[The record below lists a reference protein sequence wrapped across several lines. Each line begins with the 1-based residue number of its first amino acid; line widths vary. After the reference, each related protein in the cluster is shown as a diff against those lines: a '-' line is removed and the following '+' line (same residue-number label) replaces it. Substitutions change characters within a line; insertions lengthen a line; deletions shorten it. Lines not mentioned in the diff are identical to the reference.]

1 MDTSRHAAH
10 YIAADE
16 WLATLE
22 SGTVTL
28 IYTDRCRRRV
38 RLIDDA
44 GAAFLLDLVR
54 PARLADGD
62 GLVLAD
68 GTIIRVIAAPES
80 LTEAI
85 ATDAQHLGRLAW
97 HVGNRRVP
105 AQIID
110 DRCLRIARDIVLE
123 QMLRGLGAE
132 TRTITAPFHPEG
144 GAYVMSAPDHIHLG
158 PD

>member
-10 YIAADE
+10 FIAAGE

-28 IYTDRCRRRV
+28 VYADRCRRRV
-38 RLIDDA
+38 RLMDDR
-44 GAAFLLDLVR
+44 GVPFLLDLVR

-68 GTIIRVIAAPES
+68 GTIIRVIAKPEP
-80 LTEAI
+80 LVEAV
-85 ATDAQHLGRLAW
+85 ATDARHLARLAW
-97 HVGNRRVP
+97 HVGNRHVA

-110 DRCLRIARDIVLE
+110 EKCLRIVHDSVLE

-132 TRTITAPFHPEG
+132 TRAVTAPFHPEG
-144 GAYVMSAPDHIHLG
+144 GAYASLAMGHHHGHD
-158 PD
+158 